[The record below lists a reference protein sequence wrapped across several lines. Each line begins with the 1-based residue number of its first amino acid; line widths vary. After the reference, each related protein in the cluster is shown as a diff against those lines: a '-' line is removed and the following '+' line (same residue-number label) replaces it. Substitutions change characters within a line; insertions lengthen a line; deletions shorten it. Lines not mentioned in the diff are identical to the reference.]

1 MNRKA
6 ERGFTLVEMM
16 LAIVIFSLLSLTAM
30 MIFKGVLRNSEITQR
45 KSTQMVQLQRA
56 LTLIERDFTHA
67 LTRTPAGLAGQTGIP
82 EFMARGAAE
91 GDGGY
96 RVTMIR
102 NYWHNPGARLPRSTL
117 ERVEYRFQKGKLD
130 RLSSPALNSP
140 LSAARS
146 VALLS
151 DVLRFQLRFYYQG
164 EWLAAWHASTWLP
177 QAVEITVETGSFG
190 VVRRIVP
197 LSPEEKS

>member
-1 MNRKA
+1 MNREA

-45 KSTQMVQLQRA
+45 KSTQMVQLQRV
-56 LTLIERDFTHA
+56 LTVIERDFTHA
-67 LTRTPAGLAGQTGIP
+67 LTRTPAGLAGQPGIP
-82 EFMARGAAE
+82 EFVASGTAE
-91 GDGGY
+91 GAGDY
-96 RVTMIR
+96 RVMMIR

-117 ERVEYRFQKGKLD
+117 ERVEYRFQEGLLE

-140 LSAARS
+140 AVAARK
-146 VALLS
+146 VTLLS
-151 DVLRFQLRFYYQG
+151 DVLQFQLRFYYQG

-177 QAVEITVETGSFG
+177 QAVEITVATRSFG
-190 VVRRIVP
+190 TVRRIVQ